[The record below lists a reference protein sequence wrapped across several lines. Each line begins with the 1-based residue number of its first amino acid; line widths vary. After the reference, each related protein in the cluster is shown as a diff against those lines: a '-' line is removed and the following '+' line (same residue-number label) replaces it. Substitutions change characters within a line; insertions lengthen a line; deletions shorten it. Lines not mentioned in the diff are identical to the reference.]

1 MYTYNEFDEAFVRE
15 RVAQFR
21 GQVERRIDGSLS
33 EDEFRPLRLMNGLYL
48 QLHAYMLRVAVPY
61 GTINPTQMRQLA
73 HITDTFDKGYGHFTT
88 RQNIQFN
95 WPKLRDVP
103 DILEALADVE
113 MHAIQTSGNTIRN
126 VTADHF
132 AGAAADEIEDPR
144 PYAELIRQWS
154 TDHPEFQFLPRK
166 FKIAITGSPNDRA
179 VTKAHDIG
187 LRMVRSADG
196 LPGFEVIVGGGLGRT
211 PMVGKVI
218 RGFLPT
224 GDLLPYIE
232 AIVSVW
238 NLLGRRDNKYKARI
252 KITVHEH
259 GIDEIQRLVEERFAE
274 IRPSYSGVDQDLL
287 AEIKQHFASPV
298 LAERS
303 VDAFEAARRADPSF
317 RSWSDTNLAAHRVDG
332 FAIVTISLKKP
343 GATPGDATAAQMRT
357 MAKIAETFGYG
368 ELRISHEQNV
378 ILPHVHKADLPAVY
392 EALRE
397 ADLATANVGL
407 IGDIIACPGMDY
419 CALATARSIPVAQE
433 IAERFEALKL
443 DHEIGPLKIKI
454 SGCINACGH
463 HHVGH
468 IGILG
473 LDRAG
478 VENYQITLG
487 GDGTEDMVIGD
498 KTGPGFAYDEI
509 TGAIE
514 RIVLAYLGERLSPEE
529 TFIETY
535 RRVGIAPFKATLYE
549 QGETANAA

>member
-1 MYTYNEFDEAFVRE
+1 MYSYNEFDEAFVRE

-21 GQVERRIDGSLS
+21 GQVERRIDGSLR

-73 HITDTFDKGYGHFTT
+73 HIAETFDKGYGHFTT

-113 MHAIQTSGNTIRN
+113 MHANQTSGNTIRN
-126 VTADHF
+126 VTSDHF

-535 RRVGIAPFKATLYE
+535 RRVGIAPFKAALYE